1 MAAVPMQQ
9 GFSTAPGKSPSGVE
23 GVEGADGVDGTEG
36 VDGVD
41 GIDGAE
47 GGVSCRAMGATLR
60 WPLGTAWPIPPIP
73 PG

>member
-9 GFSTAPGKSPSGVE
+9 GFSTAPGKSPSGVD
-23 GVEGADGVDGTEG
+23 GVDGVDGTEG

-41 GIDGAE
+41 GVE
-47 GGVSCRAMGATLR
+47 GGVSCLAMGDMPR
-60 WPLGTAWPIPPIP
+60 WP